1 MYVNLGPL
9 SIDLR
14 SLGVDIE
21 SMKVDFNALRVEFK
35 FSESISHDVDVGHLV
50 VNFGPPAVDFNSQGI
65 LSGG

>member
-1 MYVNLGPL
+1 MEVNL
-9 SIDLR
+9 
-14 SLGVDIE
+14 
-21 SMKVDFNALRVEFK
+21 NALRVEFK